1 MYISIHQLFIF
12 LKNLNCILLK
22 KVIYTVTIYLMLENS
37 LKKNC
42 FPNLS
47 QRKNVLYLTL
57 GKMDQLNFEF

>member
-1 MYISIHQLFIF
+1 
-12 LKNLNCILLK
+12 
-22 KVIYTVTIYLMLENS
+22 MLENS

-47 QRKNVLYLTL
+47 QRKNVFLYLTL